1 MIISDLKHVELTE
14 ETMIEGGAAIAIGD
28 ALAGAESLFGDASTS
43 SFTNTYAYSGLF
55 YSVATSQSGSVS
67 VAV

>member
-1 MIISDLKHVELTE
+1 MTITDLKHVELTKDL
-14 ETMIEGGAAIAIGD
+14 IEGGEALAIGE

-43 SFTNTYAYSGLF
+43 SFTNTYAYDGFF
-55 YSVATSQSGSVS
+55 YSVAASQSGSIS